1 MRTATS
7 AGLGFQLSG
16 EDYRNRGDEARS
28 KVPDE
33 EVQKAELLKS
43 LVVLS
48 IFGQLFVDFRRVLS
62 IFCRFSSVMVN
73 YLSILHSFGS
83 SFGPSF
89 GQSAVLLIFDLIGDY
104 SLVLRDFWVFWFD
117 FGSSFDLVLT
127 VHFISDATCAACLR
141 GGLDCRDS

>member
-43 LVVLS
+43 LVVFVHFRAIICGILVNLLS
-48 IFGQLFVDFRRVLS
+48 IFVGNGQL
-62 IFCRFSSVMVN
+62 SV
-73 YLSILHSFGS
+73 HS
-83 SFGPSF
+83 SFIWVFVWPFFRSIRGASHF
-89 GQSAVLLIFDLIGDY
+89 RFDRRLFACFAGFLGF
-104 SLVLRDFWVFWFD
+104 LVHFWV
-117 FGSSFDLVLT
+117 
-127 VHFISDATCAACLR
+127 HF
-141 GGLDCRDS
+141 

>member
-48 IFGQLFVDFRRVLS
+48 ISG
-62 IFCRFSSVMVN
+62 N
-73 YLSILHSFGS
+73 YLSILHSFES

-89 GQSAVLLIFDLIGDY
+89 GQSAVLRIFDLIGDY
-104 SLVLRDFWVFWFD
+104 SLVFRDFWVF
-117 FGSSFDLVLT
+117 GLILGRVLT
-127 VHFISDATCAACLR
+127 SFWRRLLR
-141 GGLDCRDS
+141 LRSAHGLARVIAQHGAWYTSLVTSTPVL